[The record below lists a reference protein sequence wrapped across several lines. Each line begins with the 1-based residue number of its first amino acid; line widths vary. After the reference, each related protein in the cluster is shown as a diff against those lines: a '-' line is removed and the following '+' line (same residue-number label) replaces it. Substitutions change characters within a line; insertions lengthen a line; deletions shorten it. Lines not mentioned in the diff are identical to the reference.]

1 MFKITYLQSYRKF
14 LYLRFPLDF
23 GNSSRL
29 SLFLLLFYSSF
40 FVISFVEFMVYS
52 LDEDRFRNK
61 RKVFSVCNHRTL
73 FWSQTENGFCFEQ
86 VARWWCFCSVK
97 SLSWRVHFFHVV
109 PYCAEEL
116 IRKRI
121 KNAEL
126 LLRTKNSFDIKRVTN
141 YTAILSITFNTV
153 HATSKPRS
161 FYTHRSCVI
170 NEKYIQD

>member
-1 MFKITYLQSYRKF
+1 MLIVFKITYLQSYRKF

-73 FWSQTENGFCFEQ
+73 F
-86 VARWWCFCSVK
+86 
-97 SLSWRVHFFHVV
+97 
-109 PYCAEEL
+109 
-116 IRKRI
+116 
-121 KNAEL
+121 
-126 LLRTKNSFDIKRVTN
+126 
-141 YTAILSITFNTV
+141 
-153 HATSKPRS
+153 
-161 FYTHRSCVI
+161 
-170 NEKYIQD
+170 